1 MADLALLEDLANHAL
16 RREWVFKERADL
28 FNEST
33 EWLLSRYCFLCHD
46 FGEDVY
52 IHVIIKG
59 GVVTIYGSLEAFLT
73 TNDHERERAWCLR
86 TCGIYQ
92 Q

>member
-1 MADLALLEDLANHAL
+1 MHCAENTF
-16 RREWVFKERADL
+16 FKVRADL

-33 EWLLSRYCFLCHD
+33 EWLLSQYRFVCHD

-59 GVVTIYGSLEAFLT
+59 GVVT
-73 TNDHERERAWCLR
+73 
-86 TCGIYQ
+86 
-92 Q
+92 

>member
-1 MADLALLEDLANHAL
+1 MGKDLKDSWEVDFKCIYTVMADLALLEDLENAL
-16 RREWVFKERADL
+16 KVRADL

-33 EWLLSRYCFLCHD
+33 EWLLSQYHFVRHD

-59 GVVTIYGSLEAFLT
+59 GVVT
-73 TNDHERERAWCLR
+73 
-86 TCGIYQ
+86 
-92 Q
+92 

>member
-1 MADLALLEDLANHAL
+1 MHCAENTF
-16 RREWVFKERADL
+16 FKVRADL

-33 EWLLSRYCFLCHD
+33 EWLLSQYHFVCHD

-59 GVVTIYGSLEAFLT
+59 GVVT
-73 TNDHERERAWCLR
+73 
-86 TCGIYQ
+86 
-92 Q
+92 